1 MLAAAVACAGLAYA
15 AVNLSDQVRQAMEQ
29 NDFAGA
35 ARLVSAYR
43 RSRGVTPEMLEAES
57 WLARGELA
65 RRNTDQAGK
74 YAEEVDQLCVAA
86 LKKRPL
92 DRDPE
97 QPLPIA
103 LGAAIEVQ
111 ADVMAL
117 RGERATAVAY
127 LRAQLQKYYGTSI
140 RTRIQKNLNLLSL
153 EGKAAPALQGA
164 VLPKGKTVLL
174 FFWAHWCPDC
184 KAEAA
189 VLRQVKSEFA
199 SRGLVLVAPTQKYG
213 YVEGGQ
219 DATPQVETR
228 YIEQIRQKYYAGVVE
243 GPLLVNEEN
252 FRAYGASTTPTLVLV
267 DRNGVVRMYHPG
279 ALSYSQLRARIAATL

>member
-1 MLAAAVACAGLAYA
+1 MLAAAVVCAGLAYA
-15 AVNLSDQVRQAMEQ
+15 AVSLTDQVRQAIEQ
-29 NDFAGA
+29 NNFAGA
-35 ARLVSAYR
+35 ARLVAGYR

-65 RRNTDQAGK
+65 RRNADQAEK
-74 YAEEVDQLCVAA
+74 YAEEVDQLCAAA

-127 LRAQLQKYYGTSI
+127 LRTQLQKYYSTSI
-140 RTRIQKNLNLLSL
+140 RTRIQKNINLLSL
-153 EGKAAPALQGA
+153 EGKPAPALQGA

-184 KAEAA
+184 KAEAS

-228 YIEQIRQKYYAGVVE
+228 YIEQIRQRYYAGVVE
-243 GPLLVNEEN
+243 GPLVVNEEN

-267 DRNGVVRMYHPG
+267 DRNGVVRLYHPG
-279 ALSYSQLRARIAATL
+279 ALSYAQLRARIAAAL